1 MVQYLG
7 DDELRYQKHPLST
20 LNKVALFFN
29 FKIGGNINMATVAEI
44 KELLEEK
51 QEARESLREEALA
64 LLESD
69 DVEGAKAKREE
80 VKVLDEEIKELEK
93 QLGEAEEEENKNK
106 EEVTEVAVEERAINR
121 VEIPGKATPQEV
133 RDFKNY
139 LETRAD
145 IQGGSL
151 KTDSGFVVI
160 PEEIVTDILKLK
172 EVEFNLDQYVTVKQ
186 VKNGSGKYPVVRQS
200 QVAALPEVAELA
212 QNPEL
217 AVKPFFE
224 LAYDIKTHRGYF
236 MISREAIEDAQVD
249 VLSELKQWMARTIA
263 ATRNSAIINVLKN
276 GGPGEDGPTT
286 KIPAATVTSIDDIKD
301 AVNVNLL
308 PNYEHNVAIV
318 SQSAFATID
327 KLKDKQ
333 GNYLIQADIKEAS
346 ARRLL
351 GAKVVVLPDEMLGE
365 NGANTII
372 IGNLKDAITLF
383 DRSQYQASWTSYMQ
397 FGEALM
403 VAVRQDARLLDHKAA
418 MVLTLDLTPEVD
430 PVPAG

>member
-1 MVQYLG
+1 
-7 DDELRYQKHPLST
+7 
-20 LNKVALFFN
+20 
-29 FKIGGNINMATVAEI
+29 
-44 KELLEEK
+44 
-51 QEARESLREEALA
+51 
-64 LLESD
+64 
-69 DVEGAKAKREE
+69 
-80 VKVLDEEIKELEK
+80 
-93 QLGEAEEEENKNK
+93 EEENKN
-106 EEVTEVAVEERAINR
+106 EEVTEVTVEERSINR
-121 VEIPGKATPQEV
+121 VEIPEKATPQEV

-151 KTDSGFVVI
+151 TTESGFVVI
-160 PEEIVTDILKLK
+160 PEEIVTDILKIK

-212 QNPEL
+212 ENPEL

-224 LAYDIKTHRGYF
+224 LKYDIKTHRGYF
-236 MISREAIEDAQVD
+236 LISREAIEDAQVD
-249 VLSELKQWMARTIA
+249 VLGELKQWMARTIA
-263 ATRNSAIINVLKN
+263 ATRNAAIINVLKN
-276 GGPGEDGPTT
+276 GGPGEEGENTQ
-286 KIPAATVTSIDDIKD
+286 IPSATVGSVDDIKD
-301 AVNVNLL
+301 AVNINLL

-333 GNYLIQADIKEAS
+333 GNYLVQSDIKEAS
-346 ARRLL
+346 ERRLL

-365 NGANTII
+365 DGANTLV

-383 DRSQYQASWTSYMQ
+383 ERSQYQASWTSYMQ

-403 VAVRQDARLLDHKAA
+403 VAVRQDVRLLDHKAA
-418 MVLTLDLTPEVD
+418 MVLTLDGVADGGGETTP
-430 PVPAG
+430 

>member
-1 MVQYLG
+1 MTIE
-7 DDELRYQKHPLST
+7 ELKNAIQEK
-20 LNKVALFFN
+20 
-29 FKIGGNINMATVAEI
+29 
-44 KELLEEK
+44 KEQRDK
-51 QEARESLREEALA
+51 LREEALG

-69 DVEGAKAKREE
+69 NVEDAQAKRDEI
-80 VKVLDEEIKELEK
+80 KQLDNEIAELEKELEEK
-93 QLGEAEEEENKNK
+93 DSEEENQNEN
-106 EEVTEVAVEERAINR
+106 EEVTEVTVEERTINR
-121 VEIPGKATPQEV
+121 VEVPEKATPQEV

-212 QNPEL
+212 ENPEL

-224 LAYDIKTHRGYF
+224 LKYDIKTHRGYF
-236 MISREAIEDAQVD
+236 LISREAIEDAQVD
-249 VLSELKQWMARTIA
+249 VLGELKQWMARTIA
-263 ATRNSAIINVLKN
+263 ATRNAAIINVLKN
-276 GGPGEDGPTT
+276 GGPGEEGEAT
-286 KIPAATVTSIDDIKD
+286 KIPTATATSVDDIKD
-301 AVNVNLL
+301 AVNINLL

-333 GNYLIQADIKEAS
+333 GNYLVQSDIKEAS
-346 ARRLL
+346 ERRLL

-365 NGANTII
+365 DGANTLV

-383 DRSQYQASWTSYMQ
+383 ERSQYQASWTDYMH

-403 VAVRQDARLLDHKAA
+403 VAVRQDVRLLDHKAA
-418 MVLTLDLTPEVD
+418 MVLTLDGVADGGGETTP
-430 PVPAG
+430 

>member
-1 MVQYLG
+1 
-7 DDELRYQKHPLST
+7 
-20 LNKVALFFN
+20 
-29 FKIGGNINMATVAEI
+29 MATVAEL

-51 QEARESLREEALA
+51 QGARESLREEALA

-80 VKVLDEEIKELEK
+80 VKALDEEIKELEK
-93 QLGEAEEEENKNK
+93 QLGEAEEAENKNK

-151 KTDSGFVVI
+151 TTESGFVVI

-172 EVEFNLDQYVTVKQ
+172 EVEFNLDQYITVKKVQ
-186 VKNGSGKYPVVRQS
+186 NGSGKYPVVRQS

-212 QNPEL
+212 ENPEL

-224 LAYDIKTHRGYF
+224 LKYDIKTHRGYF
-236 MISREAIEDAQVD
+236 LISREAIEDAKVD

-263 ATRNSAIINVLKN
+263 ATRNAAIINVLKN
-276 GGPGEDGPTT
+276 GGPGEEGEAT
-286 KIPAATVTSIDDIKD
+286 KIPSATVTSVDDIKD
-301 AVNVNLL
+301 AVNINLL
-308 PNYEHNVAIV
+308 PNYENNVAVV
-318 SQSAFATID
+318 SQSAFAAID

-365 NGANTII
+365 NGASTII

-383 DRSQYQASWTSYMQ
+383 DRSQYQAAWTDYMH

-403 VAVRQDARLLDHKAA
+403 VAVRQDVRLLDHKAA
-418 MVLTLDLTPEVD
+418 IVLTLDGVEDDDNGDGGEETP
-430 PVPAG
+430 

>member
-1 MVQYLG
+1 
-7 DDELRYQKHPLST
+7 
-20 LNKVALFFN
+20 
-29 FKIGGNINMATVAEI
+29 MATVAEI

-51 QEARESLREEALA
+51 QEARESLREEALS

-69 DVEGAKAKREE
+69 DVEGAKTKREE
-80 VKVLDEEIKELEK
+80 VKALDEEIKELEK
-93 QLGEAEEEENKNK
+93 QLEEAEVEGNQTK
-106 EEVTEVAVEERAINR
+106 EEVTNVTVEERAINR
-121 VEIPGKATPQEV
+121 VEVPEKATPQEV

-236 MISREAIEDAQVD
+236 MISREAIEDAQID
-249 VLSELKQWMARTIA
+249 VLGELKQWMARTIA

-327 KLKDKQ
+327 KLKDGN
-333 GNYLIQADIKEAS
+333 GNYLVQSDIKEAS

-365 NGANTII
+365 DGANTIV

-430 PVPAG
+430 PVPEG

>member
-1 MVQYLG
+1 
-7 DDELRYQKHPLST
+7 
-20 LNKVALFFN
+20 
-29 FKIGGNINMATVAEI
+29 MATVAEI

-51 QEARESLREEALA
+51 QESRESLREEALA

-80 VKVLDEEIKELEK
+80 VKALDEEIKELEK
-93 QLGEAEEEENKNK
+93 QLGEAEEAENKNK

-151 KTDSGFVVI
+151 TTESGFVVI

-172 EVEFNLDQYVTVKQ
+172 EVEFNLDQYITVKKVQ
-186 VKNGSGKYPVVRQS
+186 NGSGKYPVVRQS

-212 QNPEL
+212 ENPEL

-224 LAYDIKTHRGYF
+224 LKYDIKTHRGYF
-236 MISREAIEDAQVD
+236 LISREAIEDAKVD

-263 ATRNSAIINVLKN
+263 ATRNAAIINVLKN
-276 GGPGEDGPTT
+276 GGPGEEGEAT
-286 KIPAATVTSIDDIKD
+286 KIPSATVNSVDDIKD
-301 AVNVNLL
+301 AVNINLL
-308 PNYEHNVAIV
+308 PNYENNIAVV
-318 SQSAFATID
+318 SQSAFAEID

-351 GAKVVVLPDEMLGE
+351 GAKVVVLPDEMLGAD
-365 NGANTII
+365 GASTII

-383 DRSQYQASWTSYMQ
+383 DRSQYQAAWTDYMH

-403 VAVRQDARLLDHKAA
+403 VAVRQDVRLLDHKAA
-418 MVLTLDLTPEVD
+418 MVLTLDLTPEEPD
-430 PVPAG
+430 TP

>member
-1 MVQYLG
+1 
-7 DDELRYQKHPLST
+7 
-20 LNKVALFFN
+20 
-29 FKIGGNINMATVAEI
+29 MATVAEI

-93 QLGEAEEEENKNK
+93 QLEEAEEAERSENQNK
-106 EEVTEVAVEERAINR
+106 EEVTEVTVEERGINR

-327 KLKDKQ
+327 KLKDGN
-333 GNYLIQADIKEAS
+333 GNYLVQSDIKEAS

-351 GAKVVVLPDEMLGE
+351 GAKVVVLPDEMLGVD
-365 NGANTII
+365 GANTIV

-403 VAVRQDARLLDHKAA
+403 VAVRQDVRLLDHKAA

-430 PVPAG
+430 PVPEG

>member
-1 MVQYLG
+1 
-7 DDELRYQKHPLST
+7 
-20 LNKVALFFN
+20 
-29 FKIGGNINMATVAEI
+29 MATVAEL

-51 QEARESLREEALA
+51 QEAREDLREEALELVEA
-64 LLESD
+64 D

-80 VKVLDEEIKELEK
+80 VKALDVEIAELKE
-93 QLGEAEEEENKNK
+93 QLKEAEEAEKQNK
-106 EEVTEVAVEERAINR
+106 EEVTQVTVEERAINR
-121 VEIPGKATPQEV
+121 VEIPTKATSTET
-133 RDFKNY
+133 RAFKKY
-139 LETRAD
+139 LETRD
-145 IQGGSL
+145 IAGGSL
-151 KTDSGFVVI
+151 TTDSGFVVI

-236 MISREAIEDAQVD
+236 MISREAIEDAQID
-249 VLSELKQWMARTIA
+249 VLGELKQWMARTIA

-327 KLKDKQ
+327 KLKDGN
-333 GNYLIQADIKEAS
+333 GNYLVQSDIKEAS

-365 NGANTII
+365 DGANTIV

-403 VAVRQDARLLDHKAA
+403 VAVRQDARLLDHTAA
-418 MVLTLDLTPEVD
+418 MVLTLDIAPET
-430 PVPAG
+430 VPAG